1 MTDASES
8 TRWLLLVCQLP
19 AQPAYERVK
28 LHRRLQAIG
37 AVAVKKTVYALPAT
51 DGALEDFLWTAKE
64 VDAAGG
70 EAFVCEARLV
80 EGISDAQ
87 LRASFGAARDAD
99 YHALAEEA
107 AALTPSRS
115 SKRAATAFDA
125 ASARSALPRL
135 RRRLGEITEL
145 DFFSANGRA
154 AAEAALS
161 ELEARLMQTE
171 QRPAESA
178 ASASRSLKDLRGKRW
193 VTRRGVH
200 VDRIACAWLIRKFI
214 DPAARF
220 KFVDAAGYEPKRDEL
235 RFDMA
240 DAEYTHRGEQCSF
253 EVLLAEIALR
263 DPALRAIAEIVHD
276 LDLKDGRFARGET
289 EGVRQVLEGITLAT
303 DVDEKRLER
312 GGALFDDLYRSLQR
326 KSARQKPAR
335 GR

>member
-1 MTDASES
+1 MTSATES

-19 AQPAYERVK
+19 AQPAYARVK

-51 DGALEDFLWTAKE
+51 DEALEDFLWTAKE

-80 EGISDAQ
+80 EGVSDAQ
-87 LRASFGAARDAD
+87 LRASFAAARDAD
-99 YHALAEEA
+99 YHALVEEV
-107 AALTPSRS
+107 AALMPARS
-115 SKRAATAFDA
+115 SKRGAGTVDA
-125 ASARSALPRL
+125 PAARSALTRL
-135 RRRLGEITEL
+135 RRRLGEIAEL
-145 DFFSANGRA
+145 DFFAANGRA

-171 QRPAESA
+171 QQPAESTPP
-178 ASASRSLKDLRGKRW
+178 SSRTLKELRGKRW

-220 KFVDAAGYEPKRDEL
+220 KFVDATGYEPKRDEL

-240 DAEYTHRGEQCSF
+240 DAEYTHRGKQCSF
-253 EVLLAEIALR
+253 EVLLAEIGQR

-276 LDLKDGRFARGET
+276 LDLKDERFGRAET
-289 EGVRQVLEGITLAT
+289 QGVRQVLDGITLAT
-303 DVDEKRLER
+303 DDDGKRLER

-326 KSARQKPAR
+326 KSARSKPTR